1 MIYHGQKRL
10 IRLPRPGAF
19 GIDSYTNYQRNMMAT
34 MFFQKCQKIM
44 MKDYD
49 CAKVG
54 ESGESLCMG

>member
-1 MIYHGQKRL
+1 MAKKGLFFYLDLVPLVLIHTQIVKGICLRL
-10 IRLPRPGAF
+10 CSF
-19 GIDSYTNYQRNMMAT
+19 KSV
-34 MFFQKCQKIM
+34 KKIM